1 MAQLNLFTGGLSTKL
16 LPHLININEATIHHN
31 IDVDKGSLYPL
42 KSDKDENTT
51 IGKSMIYFK
60 NKWVYSNEALNYV
73 IFQEKLYYTDG
84 INAPQKSTDGIVWAN
99 LGVSKPLLKP
109 GIMISGLNIVA
120 PSAPRITLAAGAL
133 NGYYRYRYSYYS
145 STLNQESAP
154 SDMSEYTS
162 FAAQRAT
169 LTLVPSSV
177 SSIDKIKIYRQG
189 ENLIDMTLLAI
200 IPSTSIN
207 YVDNTIDDNVAG
219 GKLILHGVSGTAI
232 YCYTYYNSLDG
243 AESQPSP
250 YSEALVVNNSKV
262 QVSLIASTD
271 TQVDK
276 IRLYRLSQDIT
287 SMSLV
292 AELNNTTQDYID
304 NLPDTEIIGDILSST
319 YYGKPLQGLKYLTS
333 HNAMFFAAIEDKL
346 YFSEIAYVN
355 AWSPYYFLDFDE
367 PITGIG
373 ATQNGLLVFT
383 EYTTHIITGSTPTS
397 LSKYLLSKNQ
407 GCILHNSIQF
417 LSNTLIWL
425 SHDGICASAGSD
437 VQVISRPKLGKVK
450 LLYPT
455 ASVVYN
461 DIYYLSHQDGLFV
474 VDFRTTPIF
483 YTVSGNADCF
493 HVKNNTLYYGYN
505 NKLYSMFTGDRYRT
519 LKYRSPNF
527 SEGSVGNLKKF
538 KTIYVYSDA
547 GMIFDTYVDN
557 KKILSKNLVAGLN
570 EVKLPVVLSEGYYIS
585 FEIQGDAAL
594 YEIQYPIEGR
604 QSVS

>member
-1 MAQLNLFTGGLSTKL
+1 MAQLNNFSGGLSTKL

-42 KSDKDENTT
+42 KTDKDEDTT
-51 IGKSMIYFK
+51 VGKSMIYFK
-60 NKWVYSNEALNYV
+60 NKWVYSSVVLNYV

-84 INAPQKSTDGIVWAN
+84 IGVPQKSSDGINWSD
-99 LGVSKPLLKP
+99 LGISKPSLKP
-109 GIMISGLNIVA
+109 TVAVIGLNIAA
-120 PSAPRITLAAGAL
+120 PIAPTITQDTGLL

-145 STLNQESAP
+145 TTLTQESTP
-154 SDMSEYTS
+154 SSMTGYKGFTS
-162 FAAQRAT
+162 QLAN
-169 LTLVPSSV
+169 LTLVPSGTSG
-177 SSIDKIKIYRQG
+177 IDKIKIYRQG
-189 ENLIDMTLLAI
+189 EGLTDMTLIAV
-200 IPSTSIN
+200 IPSSSTSYI
-207 YVDNTIDDNVAG
+207 DNTIDTSVLG
-219 GKLILHGVSGTAI
+219 GELVQHGVSGTAI
-232 YCYTYYNSLDG
+232 YCYTYYNSIDG
-243 AESQPSP
+243 SESQPSA
-250 YSEALVVNNSKV
+250 YSDELEVNNSKI

-271 TQVDK
+271 TQIDK

-292 AELNNTTQDYID
+292 VELDNTTQDYID
-304 NLPDTEIIGDILSST
+304 NLLDTEIEGDILSST

-333 HNAMFFAAIEDKL
+333 HNAMFFAAIDDKL

-383 EYTTHIITGSTPTS
+383 EYTTYIITGSTPTS

-437 VQVISRPKLGKVK
+437 VQVISRPKLGKFK

-455 ASVVYN
+455 ASMVYN

-493 HVKNNTLYYGYN
+493 HVKNNTPYYGYN

-527 SEGSVGNLKKF
+527 AEGSIGNFKKF
-538 KTIYVYSDA
+538 KTIYVFSDA
-547 GMIFDTYVDN
+547 GMIFDIYVDN
-557 KKILSKNLVAGLN
+557 KKALSKNLTNGIN
-570 EVKLPVVLSEGYYIS
+570 EIKLPTTMTEGYYIS
-585 FEIQGDAAL
+585 FEIQGDATL